1 MLRAFETSFPLHFG
15 SNVRVL
21 HPACRGRVFVVT
33 LWAVRAARKMASGS
47 RAESLSRNKGA
58 QPRPSA
64 IEVSTS
70 HVIRQPAPRLH
81 VLAAVVLTNLSHK
94 VTNKFKSFC
103 KTELMDRFLYACI
116 EYFTF
121 FFELQARPPHPLS
134 TAFSLHRILSPPRPS
149 PLLQKI
155 LTDAAEEVA
164 KREQLHAFTQEKASK
179 HGSSPPKPLPEPE
192 RNVAAIEAE
201 EEARK

>member
-1 MLRAFETSFPLHFG
+1 
-15 SNVRVL
+15 
-21 HPACRGRVFVVT
+21 
-33 LWAVRAARKMASGS
+33 MASGS

-58 QPRPSA
+58 PPLPSA
-64 IEVSTS
+64 IEASTS
-70 HVIRQPAPRLH
+70 HVIRQPSPRVH
-81 VLAAVVLTNLSHK
+81 VLAAMVLTALNHK

-121 FFELQARPPHPLS
+121 FFELQARPQPWPAATHAAEVLR
-134 TAFSLHRILSPPRPS
+134 APPRPS

-179 HGSSPPKPLPEPE
+179 QGSSPPKPLPEPE

-201 EEARK
+201 EEAG

>member
-1 MLRAFETSFPLHFG
+1 MFFTPRDVFRRYTLCAAG
-15 SNVRVL
+15 S
-21 HPACRGRVFVVT
+21 
-33 LWAVRAARKMASGS
+33 ARRMASGS

-58 QPRPSA
+58 PPLPSA
-64 IEVSTS
+64 IEASTS
-70 HVIRQPAPRLH
+70 HVIRQPSPRVH
-81 VLAAVVLTNLSHK
+81 VLAAMVLTALNHK

-121 FFELQARPPHPLS
+121 FFELQARPQPLPAA
-134 TAFSLHRILSPPRPS
+134 THAAEVLLAPPRPS

-179 HGSSPPKPLPEPE
+179 QGSSPPKPLPEPE

-201 EEARK
+201 EEAC